1 MSDDKPK
8 RDDASS
14 TSIPPEL
21 KPFMGQREWPKA
33 ERRDEAEVQAA
44 FAPVEAMLAE
54 WQREAD
60 KRDAERG
67 VGNVSEYVAPLPVPE
82 AGKPAAPSPDAKVA
96 IGFVDVL
103 RQLPAGNPNLPTE
116 EISTRG
122 LRGVRADA
130 DDDDD
135 ATLARGAAQNAKS
148 GGVAAASTTEA
159 RPARTIGGNTE
170 KMPVIA
176 ALPVAGTP
184 GSPWAEVSGTAA
196 VTSSA
201 LPSSHGPQATVAH
214 EDDAP
219 GSVAPARSSGD
230 GRGRMTGLVIA
241 GALVLVAAAFGVR
254 AVTTT
259 TPDGAGTRVAATSAP
274 TAPPPPSA
282 VEPLATSVAMPS
294 VEPPAPAATPTPT
307 ATAQMPARSV
317 ATAHP
322 IAPAPKGRSG
332 PADDPYDAVPAPIPA
347 PTAAPSVAP
356 VAPPPPASTK
366 SLTEGKPVY

>member
-33 ERRDEAEVQAA
+33 ERRDEAEVDAA
-44 FAPVEAMLAE
+44 LAPVEAMLAE

-67 VGNVSEYVAPLPVPE
+67 VGNVSEYVAPVPVPE
-82 AGKPAAPSPDAKVA
+82 AGKPAAPSLEAKVA
-96 IGFVDVL
+96 LAFVDVP
-103 RQLPAGNPNLPTE
+103 RKLPAGNPNLPTE
-116 EISTRG
+116 EFSMRG
-122 LRGVRADA
+122 ARADA
-130 DDDDD
+130 GDDNG
-135 ATLARGAAQNAKS
+135 TLAPGATQNAKT
-148 GGVAAASTTEA
+148 GGSAAAATTEA
-159 RPARTIGGNTE
+159 RPARTLGGNTE
-170 KMPVIA
+170 KMAVIA
-176 ALPVAGTP
+176 PVPVAGTP
-184 GSPWAEVSGTAA
+184 GSPWVKASGTAA
-196 VTSSA
+196 VRSSA

-254 AVTTT
+254 AVRTT
-259 TPDGAGTRVAATSAP
+259 TPDGASTRAAATSAP
-274 TAPPPPSA
+274 TALPPPSA
-282 VEPLATSVAMPS
+282 VEPRASVATPP
-294 VEPPAPAATPTPT
+294 VEPPAPAATTSPT
-307 ATAQMPARSV
+307 ASAQRPAPSV

-322 IAPAPKGRSG
+322 IAPAPKPRSSSS
-332 PADDPYDAVPAPIPA
+332 DDPYDAVPAPIPA